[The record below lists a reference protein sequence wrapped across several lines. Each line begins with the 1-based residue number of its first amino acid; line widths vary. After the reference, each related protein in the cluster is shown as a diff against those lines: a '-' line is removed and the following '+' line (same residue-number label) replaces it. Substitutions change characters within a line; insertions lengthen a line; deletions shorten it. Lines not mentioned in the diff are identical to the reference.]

1 MKRLSVIGLSV
12 AMISSLALSACGK
25 TETNNGGTSTTT
37 APTTAAAA
45 TTTPAAPAK
54 TVNLK
59 FWGGVP
65 EESGPKAVVDKWNA
79 SHKDIQVE
87 YVRFVNDDP
96 GNTKLDTALLST
108 NDAPDIFVSYGDVYL
123 DRRVKSGMAEPMD
136 DLIKKV
142 NFDVD
147 GVIGSANI
155 VKKDNKIYY
164 LPGAKGLQ
172 VMFFNKAMLDA
183 VGEKVPTDWTWD
195 EYVALG
201 KKLTKSGQVGAYL
214 NPTWE
219 PIAYDVLMSSQPIN
233 AYFAPD
239 GSSNLNSPALKKG
252 LEVQKQLLDAKAMVP
267 YAEGIANKLQPQD
280 ELLKGR
286 TAMVYSGTYLFRYIK
301 DDKAYPDRKFSVA
314 FAPVPQ
320 MEKGKNVNGGGLGDY
335 LSINAKS
342 ANKEASMKFLDWYLK
357 EGNLEMVAGG
367 RIPSNLKSDINK
379 VADIIIADKSQ
390 YFDKESFMN
399 VLKANYTYKLT
410 TNTTAISEQ
419 RKALMEEAEKY
430 FMNVQSIDK
439 TIETIKK
446 KADDA
451 IKAATK

>member
-12 AMISSLALSACGK
+12 AMLSSLALSACGK
-25 TETNNGGTSTTT
+25 TETSSGGTST
-37 APTTAAAA
+37 PAAAA
-45 TTTPAAPAK
+45 SSATAASTAPAK
-54 TVNLK
+54 TVKLK

-79 SHKDIQVE
+79 AHKDIQVE
-87 YVRFVNDDP
+87 YVRFVNDEP
-96 GNTKLDTALLST
+96 GNTKLETALLST
-108 NDAPDIFVSYGDVYL
+108 NDAPDIFVSYSDANL
-123 DRRVKSGMAEPMD
+123 DRRITSGMVEPLD

-142 NFDVD
+142 NFDLD
-147 GVIGSANI
+147 GVIGANNLI
-155 VKKDNKIYY
+155 KKDNKIYY
-164 LPGAKGLQ
+164 LPGAKSLQ

-183 VGEKVPTDWTWD
+183 AGEKIPTDWTWD
-195 EYVALG
+195 DFVALG
-201 KKLTKSGQVGAYL
+201 KKLTKPGQVGAYL

-219 PIAYDVLMSSQPIN
+219 PIAYDVLMSAQPTN
-233 AYFAPD
+233 AYFAAD
-239 GSSNLNSPALKKG
+239 GSSNLNNPALKKG
-252 LEVQKQLLDAKAMVP
+252 LEVQKQLLDAKALVP

-301 DDKAYPDRKFSVA
+301 DDKAYPDRKFTVA

-320 MEKGKNVNGGGLGDY
+320 MEKGKNVNGGGFGDF

-342 ANKEASMKFLDWYLK
+342 ANKEAAMKFLDWYLK

-367 RIPSNLKSDINK
+367 RIPSNVKSDINK
-379 VADIIIADKSQ
+379 VADIIIADKGQ
-390 YFDKESFMN
+390 YFDKESFMS
-399 VLKANYTYKLT
+399 VLKANYTYKVT
-410 TNTTAISEQ
+410 TKTTAIAEQ

-430 FMNVQSIDK
+430 FMNVQPLDK
-439 TIETIKK
+439 TVETIKK

>member
-1 MKRLSVIGLSV
+1 MKKLSVIGLSV
-12 AMISSLALSACGK
+12 AMLSSLALSACGK

-37 APTTAAAA
+37 AAATAAA
-45 TTTPAAPAK
+45 TTAASAAPAK

-79 SHKDIQVE
+79 AHKDIQVE

-96 GNTKLDTALLST
+96 GNTKLETALLST
-108 NDAPDIFVSYGDVYL
+108 NDAPDLFVSYADAFL
-123 DRRVKSGMAEPMD
+123 DRRIKSGMVEPLD

-183 VGEKVPTDWTWD
+183 AGEKVPTDWTWD

-201 KKLTKSGQVGAYL
+201 KKLTKPGQVGAYL

-219 PIAYDVLMSSQPIN
+219 PIALDTLISAQPTN
-233 AYFAPD
+233 SYFAAD
-239 GSSNLNSPALKKG
+239 GSSNLNNPALKKG

-267 YAEGIANKLQPQD
+267 YAEGIANKIQPQD

-320 MEKGKNVNGGGLGDY
+320 MEKGKNVNGGGMGDFI
-335 LSINAKS
+335 SINAKS
-342 ANKEASMKFLDWYLK
+342 ANKEAAMKFLDWYLK

-367 RIPSNLKSDINK
+367 RIPSNAKSDINK
-379 VADIIIADKSQ
+379 VADIIIADKGQ

-410 TNTTAISEQ
+410 TNTTALAEQ

-430 FMNVQSIDK
+430 FMNAQTLDK
-439 TIETIKK
+439 TIETMKK

-451 IKAATK
+451 IKAAAK